1 MSDTVII
8 QEIVYSFLFLANG
21 NARVSGLTNVTNNN
35 FDLESK
41 MKRQSSVQASSS
53 SSPQEE
59 TVTTP
64 SSYPS
69 SVSQSTPVH
78 SNTTIPASP
87 FRLIREESVDGTL
100 SPVSLKGGMDSL
112 DNDTTG
118 RRKVNMTNKQV
129 V

>member
-41 MKRQSSVQASSS
+41 MKRQSSVQAS